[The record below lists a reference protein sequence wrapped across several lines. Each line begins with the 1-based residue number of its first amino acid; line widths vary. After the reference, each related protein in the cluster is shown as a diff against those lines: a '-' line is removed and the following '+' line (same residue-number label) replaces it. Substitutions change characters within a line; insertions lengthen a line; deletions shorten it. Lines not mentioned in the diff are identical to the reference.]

1 MEPALLQEAP
11 IQISISAM
19 ARIRQIMAQEGH
31 DPDGSR
37 LRISV
42 VSGGCSGLSY
52 KLEFEADR
60 NLSNLDG
67 PAGGNAAARSGEQRF
82 EIDGLRIA
90 IDMRSVLYLAGTR
103 LEFSEGLQGKG
114 FHFEN
119 PNAARTCSC
128 GESFS
133 L

>member
-1 MEPALLQEAP
+1 MEPALLHEAP
-11 IQISISAM
+11 IEISMSAM
-19 ARIRQIMAQEGH
+19 ARIRQIMSQEGH
-31 DPDGSR
+31 EPEGSR

-52 KLEFEADR
+52 KLEFEDDR
-60 NLSNLDG
+60 GFSSPDG
-67 PAGGNAAARSGEQRF
+67 LFEGNSVAKTGEQRF

-119 PNAARTCSC
+119 PNASRTCSC